1 MIGKVTKSSIALTVL
16 MLALNVGVFASN
28 DPQRPCDQSISDLLT
43 EIIRTSKS
51 FCGTPYRYGGTSRR
65 GVDCSG
71 LLRTVFGE
79 HNLELPHSSTR
90 LKKMGIHVDLDELK
104 PGDLLFFKGRNVNSK
119 STGHV
124 ALVTSVCNGDVE
136 MVHATR
142 RGVVV
147 DQLDKQPYYTKRLL
161 EARRV
166 IDYRQL
172 EDLALLLE
180 AGMFH
185 LPRM

>member
-1 MIGKVTKSSIALTVL
+1 MIGKVTKSRIALTAL
-16 MLALNVGVFASN
+16 MLAWTVVVFASN
-28 DPQRPCDQSISDLLT
+28 DPQRPCDQSTTGLLAQ
-43 EIIRTSKS
+43 IINTSKS
-51 FCGTPYRYGGTSRR
+51 FCGTPYRYGGTSRS
-65 GVDCSG
+65 GIDCSG
-71 LLRTVFGE
+71 LMRTAFGE
-79 HNLELPHSSTR
+79 HNLELPHSSKR
-90 LKKMGIHVDLDELK
+90 LRKMGVHVDFKALE
-104 PGDLLFFKGRNVNSK
+104 PGDLLFFKGRNINSK

-124 ALVTSVCNGDVE
+124 ALVTSVCNGHVE

-147 DQLDKQPYYTKRLL
+147 DQLEKQPYYSTRLL

-180 AGMFH
+180 SGIFH
-185 LPRM
+185 FPRM